1 MTVERKLREGLA
13 RHRAGRLEDAAL
25 LYREILA
32 ENPAHADALNLLGV
46 IFQAAKNWD
55 MATRLGELATERH
68 PDFHAAW
75 VNFGNALQ
83 GAGRL
88 DEAVLAFNKAL
99 KIQPKDPI
107 AANNAASALNA
118 QHRHGEAL
126 KACDLAAENVGD
138 HPDILINRGNALAG
152 LERFDEAR
160 MSYVKALEIA
170 PNHALGLFNLGR
182 LLVDIKEYS
191 LAIPYLVNSV
201 NADPTNPQALY
212 SLGLA
217 HQNLDAPDRAERA
230 YAEALKLDPGYVD
243 AINNRAAALQ
253 SLNRTSEV
261 LPLFET
267 ALGHEPDSPD
277 LHWNLSLALLKTGDY
292 ERGFREYEWRW
303 RTPTFIAFARDWP
316 QPRWRGEDLNGKSIL
331 VHAEQGFG
339 DQIMF
344 SRFIS
349 ELLDRGAAVIL
360 ECRKELVRLFRA
372 SFPEVSVT
380 GLNEDTPD
388 TDFQIPLMSLP
399 MVLGTTVDKLPN
411 KVPYLLAPSD
421 RKAPK
426 AVLNAKGPKV
436 GLCWSGSRTRPDNAS
451 RSIDIEKLAPL
462 AAFAGLSVVN
472 LQVGPDSDRFAKLD
486 GPATMID
493 PVAEIADF
501 ADTAAIIDALDRV
514 IAVDTGV
521 LHLAGALGKETLG
534 LMSIPT
540 GFFWMERRGDSPWY
554 PTLELAR
561 QTQPGDWSAPLNE
574 LWATM
579 EDWV

>member
-25 LYREILA
+25 LTVKSWLRTRARGRPE
-32 ENPAHADALNLLGV
+32 PAGSNFPGGE
-46 IFQAAKNWD
+46 NWD

-68 PDFHAAW
+68 PDFHAAR

-88 DEAVLAFNKAL
+88 DEVVLAQQGPE
-99 KIQPKDPI
+99 IQPKDPI

-261 LPLFET
+261 FPFLKPLSAMNPT
-267 ALGHEPDSPD
+267 AR
-277 LHWNLSLALLKTGDY
+277 LAL
-292 ERGFREYEWRW
+292 E
-303 RTPTFIAFARDWP
+303 P
-316 QPRWRGEDLNGKSIL
+316 IL
-331 VHAEQGFG
+331 
-339 DQIMF
+339 
-344 SRFIS
+344 
-349 ELLDRGAAVIL
+349 
-360 ECRKELVRLFRA
+360 
-372 SFPEVSVT
+372 
-380 GLNEDTPD
+380 
-388 TDFQIPLMSLP
+388 
-399 MVLGTTVDKLPN
+399 
-411 KVPYLLAPSD
+411 
-421 RKAPK
+421 
-426 AVLNAKGPKV
+426 
-436 GLCWSGSRTRPDNAS
+436 
-451 RSIDIEKLAPL
+451 
-462 AAFAGLSVVN
+462 
-472 LQVGPDSDRFAKLD
+472 
-486 GPATMID
+486 
-493 PVAEIADF
+493 
-501 ADTAAIIDALDRV
+501 AL
-514 IAVDTGV
+514 
-521 LHLAGALGKETLG
+521 
-534 LMSIPT
+534 
-540 GFFWMERRGDSPWY
+540 
-554 PTLELAR
+554 
-561 QTQPGDWSAPLNE
+561 
-574 LWATM
+574 
-579 EDWV
+579 